1 MYGFR
6 TLLAHVCCNSAATQR
21 NLSPE
26 DTDIIE
32 LTLTTIYELDRLL
45 HLLRGRA
52 ENLELLGVRLTWEE
66 HRIAAWFDLRR
77 LIDDLRTFVTSR
89 ARWTPSVY
97 DATTK
102 EESNELKRRG
112 SVASFASATSDCS
125 NAPAAFSR
133 GARFKLAELLSRDAA
148 QFASRISNLRH
159 GKVTASGKALDKL
172 IDMSRKPV
180 PDVLLDEQEK
190 LEDKAINEMEH
201 VGKFVMSLVMQWRK

>member
-1 MYGFR
+1 M
-6 TLLAHVCCNSAATQR
+6 
-21 NLSPE
+21 
-26 DTDIIE
+26 
-32 LTLTTIYELDRLL
+32 
-45 HLLRGRA
+45 
-52 ENLELLGVRLTWEE
+52 RLTWEE
-66 HRIAAWFDLRR
+66 HRIAAWIDLRK
-77 LIDDLRTFVTSR
+77 LIDDLRVFVTSR

-97 DATTK
+97 DATTR
-102 EESNELKRRG
+102 EEPNELKRRG
-112 SVASFASATSDCS
+112 SVASFASAASDS
-125 NAPAAFSR
+125 STTPAAFSR

-148 QFASRISNLRH
+148 QFAGRISNLRH